1 VGDQEMTLKTYGKE
15 VLVAWLALVVKNF
28 KDHDVG
34 AWISQAEQCALD
46 TPEGYD
52 IVIEVRASES
62 LTNCPQTLTL
72 SQNCFKRTDCKM
84 IRSNSWIVVNKVT
97 GEAILETWSEKVTQ
111 AINTK
116 KYQVMTAY
124 DYLCGINNKQ
134 QEEKGT

>member
-1 VGDQEMTLKTYGKE
+1 MTLKTYGKE

-28 KDHDVG
+28 KDHDVR
-34 AWISQAEQCALD
+34 AWISQAEQSALD
-46 TPEGYD
+46 TPEGDD

-72 SQNCFKRTDCKM
+72 SQNCFKRTDYKM
-84 IRSNSWIVVNKVT
+84 IRAHSWIIVNRST
-97 GEAILETWSEKVTQ
+97 GEAILETFSEKVTK

-124 DYLCGINNKQ
+124 DYLCKQNMKQ
-134 QEEKGT
+134 QEEKGI